1 MEKEF
6 HGSFLYFTPS
16 ENIARN
22 DGEFYKYNRNFLQN
36 TSENFTNIIL
46 IICII
51 TICTVKLKYVRKNA
65 YKKNKI
71 ITERFQN
78 HLYIRF
84 SPSGKNDYP

>member
-46 IICII
+46 IICIR
-51 TICTVKLKYVRKNA
+51 TIYIVK
-65 YKKNKI
+65 
-71 ITERFQN
+71 
-78 HLYIRF
+78 
-84 SPSGKNDYP
+84 